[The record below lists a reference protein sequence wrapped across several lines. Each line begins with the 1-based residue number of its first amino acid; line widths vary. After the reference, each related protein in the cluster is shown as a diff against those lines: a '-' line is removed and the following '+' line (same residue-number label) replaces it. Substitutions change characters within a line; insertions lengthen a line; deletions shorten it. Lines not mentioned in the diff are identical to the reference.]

1 MDEEIMGK
9 IFCKNI
15 TVTLCLL
22 IAVYCF
28 SGSALADMQEA
39 ELFEKAYEYYLAF
52 QPDKAIETF
61 DLFLK
66 RFPDSSAMDSV
77 LFWRAKSLI
86 QLKRADEAA
95 AGFRKLREVFPDSS
109 YSVFAEKELET
120 LKNRQ
125 HKIEKS
131 DAVRE
136 KSAKP
141 ADAHVPAHEDRIKKL
156 EAEKIDLERQLSDAE
171 KKRQLIEKGLS
182 RALDDKNSLES
193 QLEDSRKKQEELAK
207 LSALNEKEMVKLR
220 TEKAAMESELKM
232 ARKALAAMKAN
243 EDQAMI
249 LAEVDQLKAQKQQM
263 QTELAEIKRTNEQ
276 HASRN
281 AELVRDVSDLRAR
294 TLDIEKP
301 FLRIGKEQYSLAAI
315 INEGRTARNVTEKI
329 QVKNVPW
336 RIGNI
341 IDVFIAEQI
350 LAHKAQEEM
359 LAVDKAVK
367 EALVKQYVLSAEEG
381 AYLEKYL
388 TIDSLVK
395 KRFASPVIAEK
406 EAREYYEKHKDQ
418 YTHGREKRIRVLS
431 VKYGKTDELE
441 KSLLAVEMQQEAQEG
456 RPFDAIA
463 NKRSTATM
471 KEMSLSRLPDW
482 ARAKLAGL
490 KEGEISNIISADNE
504 FMIIQ
509 PIPSKPTFRSFEEV
523 RREIE
528 KKLSAEQSG
537 KKESFA
543 KWFES
548 LKKDAEFLL
557 Y

>member
-1 MDEEIMGK
+1 
-9 IFCKNI
+9 
-15 TVTLCLL
+15 
-22 IAVYCF
+22 
-28 SGSALADMQEA
+28 
-39 ELFEKAYEYYLAF
+39 
-52 QPDKAIETF
+52 
-61 DLFLK
+61 
-66 RFPDSSAMDSV
+66 
-77 LFWRAKSLI
+77 
-86 QLKRADEAA
+86 
-95 AGFRKLREVFPDSS
+95 
-109 YSVFAEKELET
+109 
-120 LKNRQ
+120 
-125 HKIEKS
+125 
-131 DAVRE
+131 
-136 KSAKP
+136 
-141 ADAHVPAHEDRIKKL
+141 
-156 EAEKIDLERQLSDAE
+156 
-171 KKRQLIEKGLS
+171 
-182 RALDDKNSLES
+182 
-193 QLEDSRKKQEELAK
+193 
-207 LSALNEKEMVKLR
+207 
-220 TEKAAMESELKM
+220 MESELKM

-263 QTELAEIKRTNEQ
+263 QTELAEIKRMNEQ

-294 TLDIEKP
+294 TLDFEKP

-350 LAHKAQEEM
+350 LAHQAQEEM

-504 FMIIQ
+504 YMIIQ

-523 RREIE
+523 RKEIE